1 MTFSTER
8 LLLLQRL
15 YRLLTRTALA
25 LGDMTLIESA
35 CLALAAQ
42 QEAGALPTEA
52 TAILGIERVQFDG
65 AVALLEGREQV
76 RWERSSRDRR
86 TFAFRITAK
95 GAEAAAFLD
104 EALAIALI
112 NRSRFLTEEGFDRLV
127 SLLHQCF
134 AGVESGSDTCLL
146 PAAALGR
153 LGSFGAALAQ
163 AGAQLGMP
171 SGQVMT
177 LALLKRAE
185 GFVNATSLVTALDL
199 SLPAV
204 RLQIE
209 GLTEKGLVK
218 LGSSPNEVLLE
229 PSGAQRLE
237 AVLAHEAVG
246 RVRTAFVTSQGS
258 DASRAEAFDELMSLL
273 DYVLDGQMEEVPS
286 VAIAPLGA
294 MAGSR
299 PSTLAALYA
308 LLARLFSY
316 PERRQAEDHTSIEL
330 LRQVRELL
338 EGLGSR
344 EGLPVDVAMRFE
356 AWAAKSPTV
365 RGSDLRAEFTRLFYG
380 YPRLVPLTG
389 SRWVTQGRTEFSL
402 AHGERAAVGLEY
414 RKLGLK
420 NRPGNGDPFDALV
433 SELDFLSYVTS
444 LEARAFEGGDAGSAR
459 EWELLRLDF
468 CAHHFG
474 ELASGVAQAITQHGD
489 NAFLALYAWLL
500 DLVADGVA

>member
-1 MTFSTER
+1 
-8 LLLLQRL
+8 
-15 YRLLTRTALA
+15 
-25 LGDMTLIESA
+25 
-35 CLALAAQ
+35 
-42 QEAGALPTEA
+42 
-52 TAILGIERVQFDG
+52 
-65 AVALLEGREQV
+65 
-76 RWERSSRDRR
+76 
-86 TFAFRITAK
+86 
-95 GAEAAAFLD
+95 
-104 EALAIALI
+104 
-112 NRSRFLTEEGFDRLV
+112 
-127 SLLHQCF
+127 
-134 AGVESGSDTCLL
+134 
-146 PAAALGR
+146 
-153 LGSFGAALAQ
+153 
-163 AGAQLGMP
+163 
-171 SGQVMT
+171 
-177 LALLKRAE
+177 
-185 GFVNATSLVTALDL
+185 
-199 SLPAV
+199 
-204 RLQIE
+204 
-209 GLTEKGLVK
+209 
-218 LGSSPNEVLLE
+218 
-229 PSGAQRLE
+229 
-237 AVLAHEAVG
+237 
-246 RVRTAFVTSQGS
+246 
-258 DASRAEAFDELMSLL
+258 
-273 DYVLDGQMEEVPS
+273 
-286 VAIAPLGA
+286 

-338 EGLGSR
+338 EGLGPR
-344 EGLPVDVAMRFE
+344 EGLPVDVAVRFE
-356 AWAAKSPTV
+356 AWAAKSPTA
-365 RGSDLRAEFTRLFYG
+365 RGRDLRAEFTRLFYG

-474 ELASGVAQAITQHGD
+474 ELASGVARAITQHSD

>member
-1 MTFSTER
+1 MTFSVER
-8 LLLLQRL
+8 LVLLQRL

-25 LGDMTLIESA
+25 LGDMTLVESA

-42 QEAGALPTEA
+42 REEGA
-52 TAILGIERVQFDG
+52 TAAEAAAILRIERAQLDG

-127 SLLHQCF
+127 GLLHRCF
-134 AGVESGSDTCLL
+134 ADAEPDGEAYLL
-146 PAAALGR
+146 PAAALGA
-153 LGSFGAALAQ
+153 LGTFGAALAQ
-163 AGAQLGMP
+163 AGAQRGMP

-185 GFVNATSLVTALDL
+185 GPVNVASLAAALDL

-209 GLTEKGLVK
+209 GLVEKGLVK
-218 LGSSPNEVLLE
+218 PGSSPNEVLLE

-237 AVLAHEAVG
+237 AVLAHEAAG
-246 RVRTAFVTSQGS
+246 RVRAASAAS
-258 DASRAEAFDELMSLL
+258 WACDASRAEAFDELMSLL
-273 DYVLDGQMEEVPS
+273 DYVLDGQAEEAPS
-286 VAIAPLGA
+286 VAATPLGA
-294 MAGSR
+294 TASNR
-299 PSTLAALYA
+299 PSALAALYA

-338 EGLGSR
+338 EGLGPR
-344 EGLPVDVAMRFE
+344 ESLPVDVAMRFE
-356 AWAAKSPTV
+356 AWAAKSPTA
-365 RGSDLRAEFTRLFYG
+365 RGRDLRAEFTRLFYG

-474 ELASGVAQAITQHGD
+474 ELASGVARAITQHSD